1 MRGGYTQ
8 GFWDLTIIVCVCATF
23 VAMDG
28 DGWQDYLTSSTTGP
42 LWKLGMGFMQSVTA
56 SGIWAQTT
64 QSCILIWNTILN
76 GKFKVSLPFP
86 VEERSIAW
94 IKQPDSSSGGSM
106 PNYINKFENK
116 FLTNLVQM
124 FEKKHGT
131 LYFKDQFSLLTG
143 CLLACI
149 ILAYWLF
156 IKAHIIVSFCM
167 TIF

>member
-1 MRGGYTQ
+1 MPRAKAHRDWISHIQWISVCLVVLEFAFGWLCHAKIIMRGGYTQ

-94 IKQPDSSSGGSM
+94 IKQPDSSSGV
-106 PNYINKFENK
+106 PNYINNFENT
-116 FLTNLVQM
+116 FLQTHVLVQM
-124 FEKKHGT
+124 FEKTT
-131 LYFKDQFSLLTG
+131 L
-143 CLLACI
+143 
-149 ILAYWLF
+149 
-156 IKAHIIVSFCM
+156 
-167 TIF
+167 